1 MGLGH
6 RKDFPMVKR
15 ESIWARD
22 VSERTTSLVEENLL
36 LRVMV
41 GTETD

>member
-22 VSERTTSLVEENLL
+22 VSERTTSLVENLL
-36 LRVMV
+36 RRVMV